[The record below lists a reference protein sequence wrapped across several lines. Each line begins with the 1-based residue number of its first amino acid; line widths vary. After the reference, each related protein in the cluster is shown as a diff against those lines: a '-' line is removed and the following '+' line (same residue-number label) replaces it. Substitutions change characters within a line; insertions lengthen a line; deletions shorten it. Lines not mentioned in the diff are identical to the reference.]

1 MLHFSQTMAKRNGKT
16 STVNRESVLS
26 TTPEK
31 TEHELSVAAL
41 MEARPEVYSKVV
53 EFLEQGMSPGGA
65 AALTQVP
72 LALVRKI
79 RNLLGEAAIHAA
91 IRQTGRNLVEAG
103 QLMSERLA
111 DEADQIPI
119 YQLAGAMA
127 ATIDRAQLLVG
138 APTARIEHK
147 SVPSPEDLQA
157 MFDAL
162 PKAKVIDAIQVDNKT
177 PALP

>member
-1 MLHFSQTMAKRNGKT
+1 MAKRNGKVP
-16 STVNRESVLS
+16 TVNRESVLS
-26 TTPEK
+26 TTPEE
-31 TEHELSVAAL
+31 TEHECSIASL
-41 MEARPEVYSKVV
+41 METRPDVYAKIVG
-53 EFLEQGMSPGGA
+53 FLEQGMSPGGA
-65 AALTQVP
+65 AALAQVP

-79 RNLLGEAAIHAA
+79 RNLLRETAIHAA
-91 IRQTGRNLVEAG
+91 IRQTGRNLVESC

-127 ATIDRAQLLVG
+127 ATIDRAQLLLG
-138 APTARIEHK
+138 ALTGRIEHK

-162 PKAKVIDAIQVDNKT
+162 PKAKVIGAIRAENKIIKLP
-177 PALP
+177 PAAAN

>member
-1 MLHFSQTMAKRNGKT
+1 
-16 STVNRESVLS
+16 
-26 TTPEK
+26 
-31 TEHELSVAAL
+31 
-41 MEARPEVYSKVV
+41 
-53 EFLEQGMSPGGA
+53 
-65 AALTQVP
+65 
-72 LALVRKI
+72 VRKI

-162 PKAKVIDAIQVDNKT
+162 PKAKVIDAIQAENKT